1 MSKIKKYLLGLL
13 VTVVIVGVGLGL
25 LWFDWLQVEAQKV
38 QWAIERVG
46 GDAVLEDTRAQPDND
61 EQHFLEAL
69 SLNPTQSV
77 RERALNSE
85 ICRDM
90 DDRCALV
97 NLGMLNFMMLD
108 MPERFST
115 LGTLD
120 AYINRWKNQG
130 GKGCPAIEEISALV
144 RASSQALTL
153 QGDARARSA
162 LQAFT
167 RFQAPGGELGA
178 LDSPECKRYFADKPF
193 MARAYLAHLGY
204 LLALAQGKHSA
215 QAAYLT
221 SLPAVLSILK

>member
-1 MSKIKKYLLGLL
+1 MA
-13 VTVVIVGVGLGL
+13 VGLGL
-25 LWFDWLQVEAQKV
+25 LSWFGWLQVQAQHV

-46 GDAVLEDTRAQPDND
+46 GNTVLEDTRPQPDDD
-61 EQHFLEAL
+61 EQRFLEAL
-69 SLNPTQSV
+69 SLNPTPSV
-77 RERALNSE
+77 RERVLNPE
-85 ICRDM
+85 ICRSM
-90 DDRCALV
+90 DEHCALV

-108 MPERFST
+108 MPGKFST

-120 AYINRWKNQG
+120 AYINHWKSQG
-130 GKGCPAIEEISALV
+130 GKGCPAVEEISALV

-153 QGDARARSA
+153 QGDERARSA
-162 LQAFT
+162 QQAFT
-167 RFQAPGGELGA
+167 QFQAPGGVLGV
-178 LDSPECKRYFADKPF
+178 LDSAECKTYFVNKPF